1 MGIPARITEETQ
13 PLELD
18 DTFVPAL
25 VSYVLYRAFSKES
38 DYSSGAQ
45 SAVQYFQ
52 AYSSELTAAIQAR
65 GQTTPNAALMPG
77 VVNANGGT
85 E

>member
-1 MGIPARITEETQ
+1 M
-13 PLELD
+13 ELD

-25 VSYVLYRAFSKES
+25 VSYVLYRALSRKES